1 MRRHLLV
8 AAVMLVAAIAARA
21 QTAATATPESLLLAA
36 KLAAGQDHAGTF
48 LRICVAPD
56 NLARGNAG
64 QAGRGAATATPA
76 ARAVPDRAT
85 WYAQPYKVFDN
96 LYFVGTKI
104 HSAWALTTTQGIIVI
119 DTLFDYAIEPEIV
132 EGLTKL
138 RLNPRDIK
146 YVLISHAH
154 GDHDQGAALL
164 QNRFG
169 AKVVMGAADWTTTLQ
184 RPATAA
190 GGVPKRDVAVEAAGT
205 KITLGDTTVDVI
217 ATPGH
222 TPGTLSYIF
231 PVKDA
236 GRTLTVAYSGGTA
249 FNFPRQAQ
257 AFAIYRDSQKKLAD
271 AARAAGATILMSN
284 HTEFDRAYDRVRLA
298 QLPRAK
304 SEKHPYETDT
314 QTVQRYFEMT
324 GDCAEAQRLLAN

>member
-1 MRRHLLV
+1 MRFLAIV
-8 AAVMLVAAIAARA
+8 AATFLAATAAARA
-21 QTAATATPESLLLAA
+21 QTPAPVTPESLVIAA
-36 KLAAGQDHAGTF
+36 KRAAGQDHAGTF

-56 NLARGNAG
+56 NLAAG
-64 QAGRGAATATPA
+64 RAGGAGRGATNAAPPA
-76 ARAVPDRAT
+76 RTVPERAT

-96 LYFVGTKI
+96 LYFIGTRI
-104 HSAWALTTTQGIIVI
+104 HSSWALTTSQGIIVI

-138 RLNPRDIK
+138 GLNPRDIK

-164 QNRFG
+164 QNRYG
-169 AKVVMGAADWTTTLQ
+169 AKVVMGTADWNVTLQ

-190 GGVPKRDVAVEAAGT
+190 GGVPKRDMAIEPDGK
-205 KITLGDTTVDVI
+205 KITLGETTVDVI

-236 GRTLTVAYSGGTA
+236 GRTLMVAYSGGTA
-249 FNFPRQAQ
+249 FNFTRQAQ
-257 AFAIYRDSQKKLAD
+257 AFAVYRDSQKKMAE

-284 HTEFDRAYDRVRLA
+284 HTEFDRAYDRARLA
-298 QLPRAK
+298 QLPRAPG
-304 SEKHPYETDT
+304 EKHPFESDT
-314 QTVQRYFEMT
+314 LTVQRYFEMT
-324 GDCAEAQRLLAN
+324 GNCAEAQRLLMN